1 MCRGLANSE
10 WRLIPPL
17 NFDRVYVAGL
27 AVDVVSED
35 DVLAFVRERVQ
46 LRVPAHIVTVNAE
59 FVTRARADSAF
70 ARVLQDAP
78 LATPDGAGVVWAMRR
93 RGARQVARVGGSD
106 LIYSISGLAA
116 SAGWSV
122 FYLGAA
128 PGVAEETARRLA
140 TQFPGLQVVG
150 TYSGSPAERDAAF
163 IVDLVRC
170 SGADILFVAFGAPR
184 QEIWIADHL
193 LPLGVS
199 IAVGVGGSFD
209 YVAGVARRAPR
220 WMRDHALDWLWRLV
234 LQPRRLRRMLA
245 LPRFV
250 WLALICRC
258 SDQGRRNA
266 ERTKE

>member
-1 MCRGLANSE
+1 M
-10 WRLIPPL
+10 
-17 NFDRVYVAGL
+17 FDRVDVAGV
-27 AVDVVSED
+27 AVDVVSEE
-35 DVLAFVRERVQ
+35 DVLAFVQERAR
-46 LRVPAHIVTVNAE
+46 LRAPSHIATVNAE
-59 FVTRARADSAF
+59 FVMRARRDPAF
-70 ARVLQDAP
+70 AHVLDDAA

-93 RGARQVARVGGSD
+93 RGVRQVARVGGSD

-116 SAGWSV
+116 SAGWRV

-128 PGVAEETARRLA
+128 PGVARETARRLA
-140 TQFPGLQVVG
+140 AQFPGLRVVG

-184 QEIWIADHL
+184 QEIWIGNHL

-220 WMRDHALDWLWRLV
+220 WMRDHGLDWLWRLV
-234 LQPRRLRRMLA
+234 LQPRRWRRMLA

-250 WLALICRC
+250 WLALICDGQ
-258 SDQGRRNA
+258 SRRNG
-266 ERTKE
+266 ERTKL